1 MEESGQQEAGENA
14 GATFWRENREGGN
27 GSMICNWNKYMRSY
41 NGNHRNVLNIAE
53 WNGGSS
59 YLSQS
64 NRGKEKLEN
73 IKHIIK
79 TYDIDILG
87 IPEANILKALWK
99 QNYR

>member
-1 MEESGQQEAGENA
+1 
-14 GATFWRENREGGN
+14 
-27 GSMICNWNKYMRSY
+27 MICNWNKYMRSY

-59 YLSQS
+59 YLGQS

-79 TYDIDILG
+79 TYDIDIIG
-87 IPEANILKALWK
+87 IPEANIEESTLEAELQIEGYKLIKSEAK
-99 QNYR
+99 